1 MAVLISSKAPSVTCV
16 TERDVVTG
24 VTGALGVT
32 DVTHSFMGVS
42 RLSRH
47 ANPAPTDASGENQS
61 VTLRSLILGIDPGL
75 SGAYAILEE
84 ENGQLIASG
93 DLPLIGTK
101 AQCRIDAANFA
112 ALVRGFPL
120 RCAIVEQVNAMPGQ
134 GVSSMFRFGQSLGT
148 VVGVLAACSIP
159 IVWVTPAKW
168 KNASGLSSDKEHS
181 RQRAIET
188 WPSSS
193 SLFARK
199 KDHGRAEA
207 ALIAS
212 WGIRHAQ

>member
-1 MAVLISSKAPSVTCV
+1 MACLISSQDPSVTGV
-16 TERDVVTG
+16 TRRDSVTG

-32 DVTHSFMGVS
+32 DVTHPFRGVTV
-42 RLSRH
+42 SRH
-47 ANPAPTDASGENQS
+47 ANQAPSDASDEEPS
-61 VTLRSLILGIDPGL
+61 VTLRGLILGIDPGL

-84 ENGQLIASG
+84 NGHLIDAG

-112 ALVRGFPL
+112 ALIGRLPL
-120 RCAIVEQVNAMPGQ
+120 RFAVVEQVNAMPGQ

-159 IVWVTPAKW
+159 IVWVTPSKW

-188 WPSSS
+188 WPASSP
-193 SLFARK
+193 LFARR

>member
-1 MAVLISSKAPSVTCV
+1 MACLTSSQAPSVTGV
-16 TERDVVTG
+16 TGRDSVTG

-32 DVTHSFMGVS
+32 DVTHPFRGVTVS
-42 RLSRH
+42 RN
-47 ANPAPTDASGENQS
+47 ANQAPSDASDEEPS

-75 SGAYAILEE
+75 SGAFAILE
-84 ENGQLIASG
+84 ENGQLIDAG

-112 ALVRGFPL
+112 TLVRRLPL
-120 RCAIVEQVNAMPGQ
+120 RCAVVEQVNAMPGQ

-188 WPSSS
+188 WPSHS

-207 ALIAS
+207 ALIAL